1 MDFNEDKTLYYD
13 YNNKNYDNNYHYN
26 QTEYTLEGSFFPE
39 LIVLFFFSYTT
50 AMICRCFKGC
60 IFPNNS
66 IIRHNTDLN
75 INERLIQ
82 DIKDINKNEI
92 NFDEN
97 LKDLNCTICLEEY
110 TEVKKIIE
118 LDCKHNFHEECIDDW
133 ILKNQTC
140 PLCRL
145 NLL

>member
-1 MDFNEDKTLYYD
+1 MDFNEDKTYYD
-13 YNNKNYDNNYHYN
+13 YNNNYDNNYHYN
-26 QTEYTLEGSFFPE
+26 QTEYTLEDSFFPE

-66 IIRHNTDLN
+66 INRRNTDLN

-82 DIKDINKNEI
+82 DIKDINKKEI